1 MTTLEDVRLHSSD
14 YPQWI
19 RTAVRLYHNWKTRSQ
34 VRQLETY
41 DARMLDDMGVTI
53 TGGNLNDAQL
63 VAHERQPLSLG
74 INGNKRAQF
83 EAVGPCATLSLRA
96 LT

>member
-19 RTAVRLYHNWKTRSQ
+19 RTAVRLYHNWKTRNQ

-41 DARMLDDMGVTI
+41 DARMLDDMGVTRAEVMWAAR
-53 TGGNLNDAQL
+53 L
-63 VAHERQPLSLG
+63 PLSL
-74 INGNKRAQF
+74 NAAWELRHRSRTRRLADRAIGS
-83 EAVGPCATLSLRA
+83 ARR
-96 LT
+96 